1 MKAPD
6 PQSDVS
12 THRILSSELAKN
24 AQTHILNVSGFLFCK
39 IHFSKSQH

>member
-12 THRILSSELAKN
+12 TYRILSSDLAKN
-24 AQTHILNVSGFLFCK
+24 AQTHIWNISGFLFCE
-39 IHFSKSQH
+39 IHF